1 MRTRHCIFD
10 RCGGRRAVPSHD
22 AVGEAVPVGI
32 ACRDGCGTDRLCGVG
47 SIKRDL
53 SNELLKPSA
62 IFKQRRPAGGCSLLL
77 SA

>member
-1 MRTRHCIFD
+1 MRTRHYFRSMRWAA
-10 RCGGRRAVPSHD
+10 RCPLHD